1 LKSKRGDIYS
11 CGRLGLMITYAGY
24 REVFPMLRSM
34 TGFGRG
40 EAPYGAG
47 SVIVEVTTVNGRHL
61 DVVVRGLREYG
72 SLELKIRA
80 LAGEKL
86 NRGSVHVNVAVRG
99 AAPTAKH
106 VTADADLARAYVN
119 EFEKLKQALG
129 LKGDFPID
137 ALTSSEWFLVV
148 AEEARDEEVF
158 TESVTA
164 ALDEALNRVIQMRE
178 AEGAKL
184 VADMEA
190 RLARIAGLIDD
201 VAARAPAVI
210 AAYRK
215 KLAARAAELVEN
227 VPVEESRL
235 EAEVALFAER
245 ADISEE
251 TVRARAHLR
260 ASREAIASGGR
271 IGRRLDFLA
280 VEMNREVNTIAAK
293 AQDAHIASAVIEIKD
308 LLEQVREQVQNV
320 E

>member
-1 LKSKRGDIYS
+1 
-11 CGRLGLMITYAGY
+11 
-24 REVFPMLRSM
+24 LRSM

-40 EAPYGAG
+40 EAPYGVG
-47 SVIVEVTTVNGRHL
+47 SVIVEVMTVNSRHL

-80 LAGEKL
+80 LTGEKL

-106 VTADADLARAYVN
+106 VTADADLAREYIS
-119 EFEKLKQALG
+119 EFERLKQALG
-129 LKGDFPID
+129 LTGDFPVE

-148 AEEARDEEVF
+148 AEEARDEGVF
-158 TESVTA
+158 AESVTA

-184 VADMEA
+184 AADMEA
-190 RLARIAGLIDD
+190 RLERIERLVDD
-201 VAARAPAVI
+201 VAARAPEVI

-215 KLAARAAELVEN
+215 KLAARAAELAEN

-245 ADISEE
+245 SDISEE

-260 ASREAIASGGR
+260 AFGEAIASGGR

-280 VEMNREVNTIAAK
+280 VEMNREANTIAAK
-293 AQDAHIASAVIEIKD
+293 AQDARIASIVIEIKG

>member
-1 LKSKRGDIYS
+1 
-11 CGRLGLMITYAGY
+11 
-24 REVFPMLRSM
+24 LRSM

-40 EAPYGAG
+40 EAPYGVG
-47 SVIVEVTTVNGRHL
+47 SVIVEVMTVNSRHL

-80 LAGEKL
+80 LTGEKL

-106 VTADADLARAYVN
+106 VTADADLAREYIS
-119 EFEKLKQALG
+119 EFERLKQALG
-129 LKGDFPID
+129 LTGDFPVE

-148 AEEARDEEVF
+148 AEEARDEGVF
-158 TESVTA
+158 AESVTA

-184 VADMEA
+184 AADMEA
-190 RLARIAGLIDD
+190 RLERIERLVDD
-201 VAARAPAVI
+201 VAARAPEVA
-210 AAYRK
+210 
-215 KLAARAAELVEN
+215 EN

-245 ADISEE
+245 SDISEE

-260 ASREAIASGGR
+260 AFGEAIASGGR

-280 VEMNREVNTIAAK
+280 VEMNREANTIAAK
-293 AQDAHIASAVIEIKD
+293 AQDARIASIVIEIKG